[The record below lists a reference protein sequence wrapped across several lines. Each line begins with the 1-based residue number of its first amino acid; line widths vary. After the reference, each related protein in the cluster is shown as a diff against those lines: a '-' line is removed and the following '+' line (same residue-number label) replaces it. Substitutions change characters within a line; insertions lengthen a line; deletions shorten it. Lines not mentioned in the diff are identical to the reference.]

1 MQTITTMTKRLTL
14 LSNTLFHNV
23 KQRLKV
29 LFALV
34 LLSVS
39 TVAMAEPPSKP
50 IELVDLD
57 GKPSLLSDYKGK
69 WVILNLWATWC
80 PPCLVEIPD
89 LVMFHEAH
97 HDKDA
102 IVIGVN
108 YEDNDPQ
115 KVKAFAESQMIN
127 YPIVRFK
134 QKIDGKTTPLGNLNG
149 LPTTYMVAPDGTV
162 VAARTGM
169 VDQKMLETF
178 MQRYE
183 QMQK

>member
-1 MQTITTMTKRLTL
+1 MQALGYGLKKVQFNTFRSLRIFTAFVMMAMTA
-14 LSNTLFHNV
+14 SAF
-23 KQRLKV
+23 
-29 LFALV
+29 
-34 LLSVS
+34 
-39 TVAMAEPPSKP
+39 AEPPSKP

-57 GKPSLLSDYKGK
+57 GKASLLSDYKGK

-89 LVMFHEAH
+89 LVLFHEAH
-97 HDKDA
+97 KDKDA

-108 YEDNDPQ
+108 YEDNDPA

-134 QKIDGKTTPLGNLNG
+134 QKVDGRTTPLGNLQG

-169 VDQKMLETF
+169 VDQKMLEEF
-178 MQRYE
+178 IQRFSE
-183 QMQK
+183 KQK

>member
-1 MQTITTMTKRLTL
+1 MQALGYFLKKGQI
-14 LSNTLFHNV
+14 NTL
-23 KQRLKV
+23 K
-29 LFALV
+29 ALRIF
-34 LLSVS
+34 SVFVMMGMAS
-39 TVAMAEPPSKP
+39 SAFAEPPSEP

-57 GKPSLLSDYKGK
+57 GKASLLSDYKGK

-89 LVMFHEAH
+89 LVLFHEAH
-97 HDKDA
+97 KDKDA
-102 IVIGVN
+102 IVLGVN
-108 YEDNDPQ
+108 YEDNDPA

-134 QKIDGKTTPLGNLNG
+134 QKVDGRTTPLGKLQG

-169 VDQKMLETF
+169 VDQKMLEEF
-178 MQRYE
+178 IERFSEKQN
-183 QMQK
+183 Q

>member
-1 MQTITTMTKRLTL
+1 M
-14 LSNTLFHNV
+14 TLFHIKP
-23 KQRLKV
+23 KQSFKRGV
-29 LFALV
+29 QMMALI
-34 LLSVS
+34 LSFGLAS
-39 TVAMAEPPSKP
+39 TAMAAPPEKP
-50 IELVDLD
+50 IKLIDLD
-57 GKPSLLSDYKGK
+57 GNESFLSDYKGK

-97 HDKDA
+97 KDKDA
-102 IVIGVN
+102 IVIGAN
-108 YEDNDPQ
+108 YEDNDPA

-127 YPIVRFK
+127 YPIVRFE
-134 QKIDGKTTPLGNLNG
+134 GKTDGVSSPLGNLQG

-169 VDQKMLETF
+169 VDQKMLEEF

-183 QMQK
+183 EMKK

>member
-1 MQTITTMTKRLTL
+1 MTYFSLQ
-14 LSNTLFHNV
+14 TLFQFKRTLQV
-23 KQRLKV
+23 
-29 LFALV
+29 FAL
-34 LLSVS
+34 LMTFGLSS
-39 TVAMAEPPSKP
+39 SAFAEPPKDP
-50 IELVDLD
+50 IKLTDLD
-57 GKPSLLSDYKGK
+57 GNESLLSDYKGK

-102 IVIGVN
+102 VVIGVN
-108 YEDNDPQ
+108 YEDNDPA

-127 YPIVRFK
+127 YPVVRFEGK
-134 QKIDGKTTPLGNLNG
+134 PDGTTSPLGKLQG

-169 VDQKMLETF
+169 VDQKMLEDF
-178 MQRYE
+178 MKRYE
-183 QMQK
+183 EMKK